1 MNKSLNGFSLTPI
14 QVSTIFENEKPI
26 LLQKTKKMTITK
38 NLNSSF
44 TDLNKSLKDIS
55 IKKQTSVTRSVK
67 RSMSYNSD
75 MMLGLSTVQK

>member
-14 QVSTIFENEKPI
+14 QVSTIYENEKPI

>member
-14 QVSTIFENEKPI
+14 QVSTIYENEKPI

-55 IKKQTSVTRSVK
+55 IKKQTSVTRSMK

>member
-75 MMLGLSTVQK
+75 MMLGLSTVQE